1 MLDSKKT
8 NNPTEKWGTE
18 LNRELSIEESQMA
31 KKHLKKCSTSLVI
44 REMQINTGFL
54 KSYTELP
61 LAACNIKIS
70 ESKCLPF
77 YV

>member
-1 MLDSKKT
+1 MNKGKYKT
-8 NNPTEKWGTE
+8 GSFQK
-18 LNRELSIEESQMA
+18 
-31 KKHLKKCSTSLVI
+31 KKHKRPVSIYYFKKCSVSLVI